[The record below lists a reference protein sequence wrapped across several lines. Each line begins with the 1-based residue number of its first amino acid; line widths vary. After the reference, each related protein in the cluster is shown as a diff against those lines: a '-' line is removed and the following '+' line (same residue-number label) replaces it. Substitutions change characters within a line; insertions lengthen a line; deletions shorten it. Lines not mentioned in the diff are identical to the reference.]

1 MRILLF
7 LRTARRACHRQGH
20 TEICGKGLTTATLFW
35 LCTNLWFTFWSSVWF
50 WIDLRNI
57 ELDKTCWGG
66 KLRQTQPPQF
76 ECNYM
81 QALIRLNTLQS
92 WNMFFW
98 KIKQV
103 LAWCEKLAEPTLNA
117 DKSMTHY
124 DTLWHSQI
132 SSDFSHCVWCHL
144 FSQGRE
150 VGSLFYYVYVLLNLP
165 WSCFSPS
172 ASYFSYF
179 TTFICIPEAPYF
191 SQSTVY
197 RVSFFYPPP
206 SCSICLLK
214 WLRLYFHPSKHCR
227 KCNRAINDSH
237 LSMVV
242 APKLFKTKARAS
254 MSLRLS
260 WLFCSA
266 WA

>member
-1 MRILLF
+1 MQLRASSDSTQYSSILKYVFLKDKAGLGMMRE
-7 LRTARRACHRQGH
+7 ACRAHLECRQEH
-20 TEICGKGLTTATLFW
+20 
-35 LCTNLWFTFWSSVWF
+35 
-50 WIDLRNI
+50 
-57 ELDKTCWGG
+57 
-66 KLRQTQPPQF
+66 
-76 ECNYM
+76 
-81 QALIRLNTLQS
+81 
-92 WNMFFW
+92 
-98 KIKQV
+98 
-103 LAWCEKLAEPTLNA
+103 
-117 DKSMTHY
+117 

-165 WSCFSPS
+165 WSCFSP
-172 ASYFSYF
+172 FSF
-179 TTFICIPEAPYF
+179 LFFLLHTTFICIPEAPYF

-266 WA
+266 CA